1 MISSKVKLGCN
12 ICDKCCVNRGD
23 IKITPVNAIEIS
35 KFMDISIKDFLE
47 KYTEPI
53 DGEPL
58 ERVIIATGKEQ
69 RCVLNNKENSRCEIH
84 QVKPMQCVTFPLI
97 PIDLE
102 NDVFYA
108 QDSCT
113 CEEKEEMKVL
123 DWLNGK
129 DGIYLKYKKIYM
141 EWINF
146 VEEMQSKWKFID
158 KRIRDKIVNIVF
170 YNYDDN
176 TKNIQ
181 KSVRKNM
188 KQARAL
194 AKNLN

>member
-1 MISSKVKLGCN
+1 
-12 ICDKCCVNRGD
+12 
-23 IKITPVNAIEIS
+23 
-35 KFMDISIKDFLE
+35 
-47 KYTEPI
+47 
-53 DGEPL
+53 
-58 ERVIIATGKEQ
+58 
-69 RCVLNNKENSRCEIH
+69 
-84 QVKPMQCVTFPLI
+84 MQCVTFPLI

-102 NDVFYA
+102 NDIFYE

-113 CEEKEEMKVL
+113 CKEKKEMRVL

-129 DGIYLKYKKIYM
+129 DGIYLKYKKIYI

-158 KRIRDKIVNIVF
+158 KRVQNKIVNMVF

-176 TKNIQ
+176 IKDIK

-194 AKNLN
+194 AHYRKE

>member
-1 MISSKVKLGCN
+1 MQSQ
-12 ICDKCCVNRGD
+12 
-23 IKITPVNAIEIS
+23 PH
-35 KFMDISIKDFLE
+35 
-47 KYTEPI
+47 
-53 DGEPL
+53 GEPL
-58 ERVIIATGKEQ
+58 ERVIIATGKEH
-69 RCVLNNKENSRCEIH
+69 RCILNNKENSRCEIH

-102 NDVFYA
+102 NDIFYE

-113 CEEKEEMKVL
+113 CKEKKEMRVL

-129 DGIYLKYKKIYM
+129 DGIYLKYKKIYI

-158 KRIRDKIVNIVF
+158 KRVQNKIVNMVF

-176 TKNIQ
+176 IKDIK

-194 AKNLN
+194 AHYRKE